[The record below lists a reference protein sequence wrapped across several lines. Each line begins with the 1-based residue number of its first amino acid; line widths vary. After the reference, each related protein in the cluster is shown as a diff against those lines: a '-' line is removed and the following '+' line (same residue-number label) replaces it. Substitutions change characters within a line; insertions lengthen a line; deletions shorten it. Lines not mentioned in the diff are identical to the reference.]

1 MSNKSLSK
9 FEIKIENMIEKLIE
23 ADEELEKKVISIH

>member
-23 ADEELEKKVISIH
+23 ADEELEKKVISIL